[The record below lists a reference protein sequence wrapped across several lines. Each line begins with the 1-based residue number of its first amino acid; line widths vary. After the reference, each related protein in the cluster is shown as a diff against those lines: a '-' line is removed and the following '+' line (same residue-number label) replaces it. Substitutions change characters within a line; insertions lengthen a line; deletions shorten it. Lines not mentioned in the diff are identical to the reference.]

1 MHYEGHIIRPPS
13 EADSIIIQV
22 TVGCSHNQCTFCGAY
37 KDQRFKIKT
46 DEIIAE
52 DIAYAAEQ
60 YRDRRRIFLCD
71 GDAMIIP
78 HQRLLNILL
87 RIEEKLPWI
96 TRIGIYANAKSLQRK
111 TLKQL
116 KELKAH
122 RLGIVYMGLES
133 GDDVTL
139 NQVHK
144 KGNAADIV
152 AQGQK
157 IKKAGIKLSVTVLL
171 GLAGPERWK
180 VHARETGKAL
190 SEMNPE
196 YVGALTL
203 MLIPG
208 SPLYR
213 DWKSGSFLLP
223 EPKALLMELR
233 EMIGSTH
240 LTRGLFMANHAS
252 NYLPIRARMPKDKEA
267 VLHIIDDALLG
278 NVPLKPDW
286 MRAL

>member
-144 KGNAADIV
+144 KGNV
-152 AQGQK
+152 A
-157 IKKAGIKLSVTVLL
+157 VTVTT
-171 GLAGPERWK
+171 E
-180 VHARETGKAL
+180 
-190 SEMNPE
+190 
-196 YVGALTL
+196 
-203 MLIPG
+203 
-208 SPLYR
+208 
-213 DWKSGSFLLP
+213 
-223 EPKALLMELR
+223 
-233 EMIGSTH
+233 
-240 LTRGLFMANHAS
+240 
-252 NYLPIRARMPKDKEA
+252 
-267 VLHIIDDALLG
+267 
-278 NVPLKPDW
+278 
-286 MRAL
+286 